1 MRAEELKLEA
11 EKRTNRELEA
21 NLLYWED
28 KLTDYQKTVQEAAE
42 KQGMGVIEWT
52 KLEGWKN

>member
-1 MRAEELKLEA
+1 MRAEELKLEE

-42 KQGMGVIEWT
+42 KQGMGVIDWT
-52 KLEGWKN
+52 NLEGWKN

>member
-28 KLTDYQKTVQEAAE
+28 QLSQLQDRVQNLATE
-42 KQGMGVIEWT
+42 QGQGQISWT
-52 KLEGWKN
+52 ELENWKN

>member
-1 MRAEELKLEA
+1 MREEELKLEE

-28 KLTDYQKTVQEAAE
+28 QLSQLQDRVQNLATE
-42 KQGMGVIEWT
+42 QGLGQIQWSE
-52 KLEGWKN
+52 LENWKN

>member
-1 MRAEELKLEA
+1 MRAEELKLEE

-28 KLTDYQKTVQEAAE
+28 QLSQLQDKVQNLATE
-42 KQGMGVIEWT
+42 QGHGQISWT
-52 KLEGWKN
+52 ELEGWKN

>member
-1 MRAEELKLEA
+1 MRAEELKLEE

-28 KLTDYQKTVQEAAE
+28 QLSQLQDKVQNLATE
-42 KQGMGVIEWT
+42 QGLGQISWSE
-52 KLEGWKN
+52 LENWKN